1 MMQFKLLRTLYAKLV
16 SALVLL
22 LLSIGLIYALVSVS
36 ATRHYMEEVS
46 QKFNRDLASKLVMDR
61 NLVEEGRL
69 KDDALKATFM
79 QYMVINPSIEI
90 YLLDMHG
97 NILSY
102 SADPGKVKR
111 KSVSLLPIEAF
122 LSGDD
127 FPVLGDDPRSHDRL
141 KAFSVTAVPS
151 AEAPEGYLYVVLQ
164 GEEYDSVNKM
174 IAESYFLRL
183 GSWTVAGSLLLGL
196 LMGLLLFYLLT
207 RRLQRLA
214 LIMEGFRE
222 SNFLSHIPYTGRKTL
237 AVADEVDR
245 LGITFDQMAG
255 RIITQIDSLKEQDSL
270 RRELVAQVSH
280 DLRTPLASL
289 HGYLE
294 TLQLKEESLSVEE
307 RREYLAVAL
316 RHSERLGRLVS
327 ELFELAK
334 LDAKETKPNLE
345 PFHISELVHDVV
357 QKFQLRA
364 EESGVRLLMEMSDDI
379 PFVSADIGFIERVL
393 ENLIVNALKHT
404 EQGGEVNIA
413 LHVTD
418 DRVSVRIVDTGHGI
432 PEQDL
437 PHIFQPFYQ
446 AGNQHRGNEHVGLGL
461 AIVKRILDLHDS
473 DIKVSSQLGQGTS
486 FTFSLPLWSEVK

>member
-36 ATRHYMEEVS
+36 ATRHYMDEVS

-222 SNFLSHIPYTGRKTL
+222 SNFLSHIPYTRRKTL

-379 PFVSADIGFIERVL
+379 PFVSADIGFMERVL